1 MQDTDL
7 QEIITQE
14 KDNETA
20 EADKIKYQISLVSE
34 EAAFKLRTSVAGM
47 SGTPLKGMVR
57 GEENRYRS
65 RCRSRC
71 EKRQNLS
78 RIYRQHL

>member
-20 EADKIKYQISLVSE
+20 EADKIKYQDII
-34 EAAFKLRTSVAGM
+34 GI
-47 SGTPLKGMVR
+47 G
-57 GEENRYRS
+57 RS
-65 RCRSRC
+65 C
-71 EKRQNLS
+71 L
-78 RIYRQHL
+78 

>member
-1 MQDTDL
+1 MQDPDL

-20 EADKIKYQISLVSE
+20 EADNIKYQVSLVSE

-47 SGTPLKGMVR
+47 SVTPLKGMAR
-57 GEENRYRS
+57 GEENQIQ
-65 RCRSRC
+65 
-71 EKRQNLS
+71 KPM
-78 RIYRQHL
+78 